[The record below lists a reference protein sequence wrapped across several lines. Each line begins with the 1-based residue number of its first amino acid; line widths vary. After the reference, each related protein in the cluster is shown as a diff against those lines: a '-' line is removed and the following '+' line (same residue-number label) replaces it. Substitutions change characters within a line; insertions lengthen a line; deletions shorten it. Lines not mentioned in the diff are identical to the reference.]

1 MSMKLLLCIVIDIIA
16 LTLQTL
22 TIVFSL
28 KNVNSLWFM
37 NQINWMAIIY
47 YILFLINFICN
58 LCNKYSKS
66 EKCYAECFMCIIR
79 MLLFAFGPI
88 YIPSSFFL
96 MGKNQTIFAITN
108 GFVYC
113 FTMAS
118 IILSTYFFRP
128 SYLANNS
135 NDYSSNYDC
144 DNHSDNNEYQS
155 QAVTNDFNNFATSNN
170 NDLNNFVTSN
180 NDFDNNNSNNYDNN
194 EQNNFNYL
202 DYV

>member
-96 MGKNQTIFAITN
+96 MGKKPNHICNHKWICLLLYN
-108 GFVYC
+108 GLNY
-113 FTMAS
+113 
-118 IILSTYFFRP
+118 IEYLFF
-128 SYLANNS
+128 
-135 NDYSSNYDC
+135 
-144 DNHSDNNEYQS
+144 
-155 QAVTNDFNNFATSNN
+155 
-170 NDLNNFVTSN
+170 
-180 NDFDNNNSNNYDNN
+180 
-194 EQNNFNYL
+194 
-202 DYV
+202 